1 MKYLHGKQVVHCDL
15 KPSNILV
22 SPITISELSG
32 DGYAKVKFCEFGLVK
47 YTSWQ
52 SKQQSQ
58 VCGVMAWRA
67 PEAFLTL
74 KCL

>member
-1 MKYLHGKQVVHCDL
+1 MKYLDGKQVVHCDL

-32 DGYAKVKFCEFGLVK
+32 DGYAKVKLCEFGLVK

-52 SKQQSQ
+52 
-58 VCGVMAWRA
+58 
-67 PEAFLTL
+67 
-74 KCL
+74 